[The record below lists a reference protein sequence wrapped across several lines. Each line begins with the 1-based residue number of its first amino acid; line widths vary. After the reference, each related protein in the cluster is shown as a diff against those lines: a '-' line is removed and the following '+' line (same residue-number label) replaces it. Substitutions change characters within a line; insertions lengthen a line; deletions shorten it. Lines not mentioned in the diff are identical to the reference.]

1 MQARTSCFVQLLRM
15 YSCARGAM
23 KKRHIDLETAMQ
35 NTYLDLITDYLAKE
49 LDPLKAAEVE
59 RQLETD
65 PAFRDFAAPIV
76 AAWNARRRPR

>member
-1 MQARTSCFVQLLRM
+1 
-15 YSCARGAM
+15 M
-23 KKRHIDLETAMQ
+23 KKRRIDLETAMQ